1 MLRPLEFYKMKLLA
15 FVPIKLTLLLIIGI
29 LIGHFFFHT
38 NIALGATLF
47 LFISLGVLYR
57 YERNTKS
64 IWFGVLA
71 SLTTMA
77 LGTFIII
84 KAQPQQDKYHYST
97 LTLTEQTVWYLKIR
111 EVLKPTAFSEHYIAE
126 IKSVDSSFA
135 TGKLILSK
143 SLDDS
148 LTTLSVD
155 DEIYTVNELTAIKVP
170 LNPHQFSYKGYLEK
184 LGIYHQVRLTPNHYD
199 KTENPSRTIFGIAA
213 SARNH
218 IIKKLKSA
226 NFGEEELAVI
236 QALLLGQRTD
246 ISKETYDN
254 YKDAGAV
261 HILALSG
268 LHIGILLLVLQ
279 FLLRPLEYLPH
290 GKKISLLLTVLL
302 LWGFAFLAG
311 LSASLVRACT
321 MFSFVAYA
329 LYLNRPSNTFNI
341 LALSMFFILLFINPN
356 LLFQIGF
363 QMSYAAVL
371 AIVWIYPLLQ
381 RFWYPKS
388 KPVRYVWQLLSVS
401 VAAQL
406 GVLPISL
413 FYFHQFPGLFFISN
427 LLIIP
432 ALGFIL
438 GTGIL
443 VILLALI
450 NQLPST
456 LAWFF
461 NELISYMNK
470 IVAWVAQ
477 QEDFIFMHISFDAIQ
492 LLLAYALITTLIL
505 LLKQLHFKRM
515 AFFLASLLMFQCYT
529 IYQTVAASQKNKVMV
544 LHQTKNT
551 IILERS
557 GWDTTILTSDITAAK
572 NPVNNIKIGERI
584 HNISYKPVA
593 NSYFIN
599 KKRFLILDSLGVYPS
614 EKKEQIVLLTHSP
627 KINLERFIART
638 NPSKIIAD
646 GSNYTSFIARWKA
659 TCIKRK
665 IPFHYTGEK
674 GFYSFGAID

>member
-1 MLRPLEFYKMKLLA
+1 
-15 FVPIKLTLLLIIGI
+15 
-29 LIGHFFFHT
+29 
-38 NIALGATLF
+38 
-47 LFISLGVLYR
+47 
-57 YERNTKS
+57 
-64 IWFGVLA
+64 
-71 SLTTMA
+71 MA

-84 KAQPQQDKYHYST
+84 KAQPQQDKYRYST

-111 EVLKPTAFSEHYIAE
+111 EVLKPTAFSERYIAQ

-170 LNPHQFSYKGYLEK
+170 LNPHQFSYKGYLAK

-218 IIKKLKSA
+218 IIKKLKTA

-413 FYFHQFPGLFFISN
+413 FYFHQFPSLFFISN

-529 IYQTVAASQKNKVMV
+529 IYQTVAASQKKKVMV

-557 GWDTTILTSDITAAK
+557 GWDTTVLTSDTTTAK

-584 HNISYKPVA
+584 RNISYKPVA

-599 KKRFLILDSLGVYPS
+599 KKRFLMLDSLGVYPS